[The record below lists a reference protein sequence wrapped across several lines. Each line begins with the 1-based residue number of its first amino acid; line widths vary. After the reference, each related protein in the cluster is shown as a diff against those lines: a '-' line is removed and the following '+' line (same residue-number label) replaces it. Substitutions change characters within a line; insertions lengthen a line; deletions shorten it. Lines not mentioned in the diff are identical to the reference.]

1 MEFQSL
7 NSRNNCSL
15 GSDVPHTL
23 LSSKISVIFPAKNKV
38 PHFISQLKLV
48 LMSDYLFNIQHKI
61 CGDALNENQD
71 SCGLKSFTAFV
82 RDFLKEGT

>member
-1 MEFQSL
+1 
-7 NSRNNCSL
+7 
-15 GSDVPHTL
+15 
-23 LSSKISVIFPAKNKV
+23 
-38 PHFISQLKLV
+38 
-48 LMSDYLFNIQHKI
+48 MSDYLFNIQHKI